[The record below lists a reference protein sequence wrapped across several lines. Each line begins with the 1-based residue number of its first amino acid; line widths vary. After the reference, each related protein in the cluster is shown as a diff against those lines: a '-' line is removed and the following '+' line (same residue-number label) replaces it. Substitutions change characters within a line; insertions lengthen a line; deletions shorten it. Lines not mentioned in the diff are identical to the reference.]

1 MQRHTFSRAQKK
13 IWIRILHRAPT
24 LQTYLFW
31 PIGVNKR
38 RWLTQYNSISDF
50 FSTRCNATC
59 DIFTCAK
66 KIGYRPYVGSLVAIF
81 VPVYGLE
88 PCAAVVHGPC
98 WADVPPCCWGACYSM
113 TSMRGATEG
122 SCGATQ
128 RARGQRQDGPRPRP
142 LSALSREA
150 LACERKTLEG
160 RNTAECHVRHLRGP

>member
-1 MQRHTFSRAQKK
+1 MRKK
-13 IWIRILHRAPT
+13 KFGYGYYTGRPPSKR
-24 LQTYLFW
+24 TYFGRSASTNAAGSLNTTRFQ
-31 PIGVNKR
+31 I
-38 RWLTQYNSISDF
+38 F

-66 KIGYRPYVGSLVAIF
+66 KIGYRPYVGSLVAVF